1 MHSHQKG
8 WVAKE
13 DSSVVLSF
21 MDRPR
26 AWILNN
32 LLKGIWKKCQ
42 SCEQQGMITQ
52 QADGLGF
59 CSTGFPQGMWQL
71 LNVFIS
77 AVRKMHFCTGF
88 VPPPPLPP
96 QVLLL
101 PFQRVQSG
109 FCSLYSFR
117 LLPHQLK
124 SANSGYARAGK
135 VERYQ
140 LLCWQICRCSGPF
153 FFFFLIKQYFFFFN
167 PGTETRKLLAD
178 GATAKRSLFEIHLI
192 V

>member
-88 VPPPPLPP
+88 VPPPPPP
-96 QVLLL
+96 KCCCYHSREFKVGFALSIHSGSSLTSWNLLTLGMHEQERWKDTNYSVDKFADAQVL
-101 PFQRVQSG
+101 
-109 FCSLYSFR
+109 
-117 LLPHQLK
+117 
-124 SANSGYARAGK
+124 
-135 VERYQ
+135 
-140 LLCWQICRCSGPF
+140 F
-153 FFFFLIKQYFFFFN
+153 FFSF
-167 PGTETRKLLAD
+167 
-178 GATAKRSLFEIHLI
+178 
-192 V
+192 